1 MEKEQLAQFLNH
13 YLSLATIVG
22 GVVVFIF
29 IAFVFY
35 KIFKKS
41 NAKCLNVVAKNAL
54 LIGFITTL
62 GGTFLTLFY
71 SEYLQYKPCDLCW
84 FQRIFL
90 YPQIILFGL
99 AIRKKDLGILIYTL
113 ALSLAGLAIAIYH
126 HALQIGY
133 NIYKPCSEAPFAV
146 DCAKPSFIEFG
157 FVTFPFMAVV
167 LFTFLAILSVVG
179 IRYSKK

>member
-13 YLSLATIVG
+13 YLSLATIIG
-22 GVVVFIF
+22 GIIVFIF
-29 IAFVFY
+29 AIFVFY
-35 KIFKKS
+35 KIIKKEQNS
-41 NAKCLNVVAKNAL
+41 FLNFVSKNAL

-90 YPQIILFGL
+90 YPQMIIFGL
-99 AIRKKDLGILIYTL
+99 AMWKKDFGIYIYTL
-113 ALSLAGLAIAIYH
+113 VLSLIGLAFAVYH
-126 HALQIGY
+126 HMLQIGY
-133 NIYKPCSEAPFAV
+133 DIYKPCSEAPFAV

-167 LFTFLAILSVVG
+167 LFAFLVILSIIG
-179 IRYSKK
+179 IRYLKK

>member
-1 MEKEQLAQFLNH
+1 MSKEQLAQFLNH
-13 YLSLATIVG
+13 YLSLATIIG
-22 GVVVFIF
+22 GIAVFIF
-29 IAFVFY
+29 TIFVFY
-35 KIFKKS
+35 KIFRKEES
-41 NAKCLNVVAKNAL
+41 NFLSFVAKNAL

-90 YPQIILFGL
+90 YPQIILFGM
-99 AIRKKDLGILIYTL
+99 AMWKKDFGIYVYTL
-113 ALSLAGLAIAIYH
+113 ALSLIGLAIAIYH
-126 HALQIGY
+126 HMLQIGY
-133 NIYKPCSEAPFAV
+133 DIYKPCSEAPFAV

-167 LFTFLAILSVVG
+167 LFVFLVILSVVG
-179 IRYSKK
+179 MKYSKK